1 MCTTW
6 ASMRALQCRKPD
18 ARPSVAVHRPELPCI
33 VFAGLPCRCAAACAR
48 LLFGRLARMHY
59 LISLYNLGPCF
70 VLTRGRQLRKPD
82 ARLSRL
88 QLGHAELTS
97 VLHQVFGVADAA
109 HVTAHPPRGRAALFF
124 LGHQTIG
131 AGIGNPLPAA
141 VLPHWPVHGRLLR
154 PVPGMDGAR
163 NTMQGSSGLCTV
175 WLITVPLHSTPNW
188 RPIQI
193 RTSE

>member
-141 VLPHWPVHGRLLR
+141 VLPHWPHAKLAANSNFRVTQPWTAQGRSS
-154 PVPGMDGAR
+154 AR
-163 NTMQGSSGLCTV
+163 HPCSGCAD
-175 WLITVPLHSTPNW
+175 
-188 RPIQI
+188 
-193 RTSE
+193 